1 MRVVPKYKLY
11 FNKQASTIKIEK
23 QSKAAIAISDIFDT
37 SKALRFND
45 CCYLSDSRNALVDK
59 ALEIRDSWM
68 AEHEASIEKLK
79 NINFKKRGD
88 KA

>member
-11 FNKQASTIKIEK
+11 FDKQASTIKIEK
-23 QSKAAIAISDIFDT
+23 QSKVAIAISDIFDT
-37 SKALRFND
+37 SKALRYND
-45 CCYLSDSRNALVDK
+45 FYYLSDSRNALVDK